1 MADMEPPGGPRGAD
15 RAARLLS
22 RTAKEPNKTPKLS
35 AAQEPAPALDLA
47 RHLLAERRRIGLRLA
62 NLPVFRSG
70 TNGPWVG
77 APAVPR
83 LDQEK
88 RQRRDDAGKPLFDA
102 AFTWWDRATAD
113 LFSKAVLR
121 LLLQKHPN
129 ALDHGDGQRELLQ

>member
-1 MADMEPPGGPRGAD
+1 MSAGIAPNSATAAAWGDRPPPR
-15 RAARLLS
+15 RL
-22 RTAKEPNKTPKLS
+22 RVWKWVPVRGRK
-35 AAQEPAPALDLA
+35 ALAGFVSVELA
-47 RHLLAERRRIGLRLA
+47 IGLRLA

-77 APAVPR
+77 APGVPQ

-102 AFTWWDRATAD
+102 AFTWRDRATAD

-121 LLLQKHPN
+121 LLLQKHPDS
-129 ALDHGDGQRELLQ
+129 LDHGDGQRELPQ